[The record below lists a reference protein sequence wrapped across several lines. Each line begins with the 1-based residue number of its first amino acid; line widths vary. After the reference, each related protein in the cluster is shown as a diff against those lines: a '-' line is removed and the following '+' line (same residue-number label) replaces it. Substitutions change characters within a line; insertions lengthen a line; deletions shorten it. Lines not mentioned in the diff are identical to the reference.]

1 MSATIPVNNVPR
13 LEERH
18 GGSNTM
24 GGPQYGNTRRHSAQ
38 PRYSD
43 DSPKEW
49 YRQLSGRASASP
61 ESLGR
66 GLVRRQRH
74 SSGDTGPSTSEYGER
89 VNRRTT
95 ETKDSPLV
103 VDRKKSM
110 PRIEKGVVV
119 IGEVGVGEYPE
130 EQMRMV
136 KCQQC
141 GRSFNEESIGKHEG
155 VCRKV
160 FKEKRREFDIVAN
173 RLHGFENKD
182 QLIRKAMQEK
192 RRGPQKAKPTKWK
205 QQSEAF
211 RAAIASCRSTDP
223 YERQVAAA
231 KFAELQA
238 EHERQ
243 HMVKCPHCGRTF
255 HDEASKRHIPICQ
268 KTFATGGGRLLKM
281 IILGRQF
288 RAIRSIIAVGIS
300 PTQGEP
306 LATVESLL
314 REVLRLDE
322 SMSDVDLLSIRDMFD
337 DSNSLEREKYE
348 ECLGAVFEMLR
359 LEKAYLSKMRECCEE
374 HALPK
379 PKHWIR
385 MHEIID
391 GVEGDIQWKE
401 NQLLGTGSRG
411 QFCARIICPF
421 ARMLTTLSAFG
432 RCGAADL
439 FWEACVK
446 TLIAIEA

>member
-1 MSATIPVNNVPR
+1 MKAD
-13 LEERH
+13 
-18 GGSNTM
+18 G
-24 GGPQYGNTRRHSAQ
+24 
-38 PRYSD
+38 
-43 DSPKEW
+43 
-49 YRQLSGRASASP
+49 
-61 ESLGR
+61 
-66 GLVRRQRH
+66 
-74 SSGDTGPSTSEYGER
+74 
-89 VNRRTT
+89 
-95 ETKDSPLV
+95 
-103 VDRKKSM
+103 
-110 PRIEKGVVV
+110 
-119 IGEVGVGEYPE
+119 
-130 EQMRMV
+130 
-136 KCQQC
+136 
-141 GRSFNEESIGKHEG
+141 
-155 VCRKV
+155 
-160 FKEKRREFDIVAN
+160 FDIVAN

-268 KTFATGGGRLLKM
+268 KTFATGGGRLLKHASGHKAPQPG
-281 IILGRQF
+281 ISVEF
-288 RAIRSIIAVGIS
+288 TVTIRSIIAVGIS

-314 REVLRLDE
+314 REVLRLDK
-322 SMSDVDLLSIRDMFD
+322 SMSGVDLLRIRDMFD
-337 DSNSLEREKYE
+337 DGNSLEREKYE
-348 ECLGAVFEMLR
+348 ECLAAVFEMLR

-379 PKHWIR
+379 PQHWI
-385 MHEIID
+385 HVNEIID

-401 NQLLGTGSRG
+401 NQLLDLPL
-411 QFCARIICPF
+411 CPNVDDVECLW
-421 ARMLTTLSAFG
+421 ALWSG
-432 RCGAADL
+432 RPFLGGLCKNVDSN
-439 FWEACVK
+439 
-446 TLIAIEA
+446 